1 MWYVV
6 QTVGG
11 QEKQVLDLLEKLIGQ
26 DLVQEAFV
34 PQYEVKKRIRG
45 EWRMRTEVL
54 LPGYLFVVTDDPGKL
69 RDELRSVPKF
79 TRLLAN
85 NDVFVPLNDQEVAFI
100 NAFTKP
106 GRRVVGFSN
115 GVMEGDEIV
124 ILNGPLMHQAG
135 LVKKVDRHKRLA
147 YLEMEMLGRKKT
159 VKVGLEIVQKRP

>member
-1 MWYVV
+1 M
-6 QTVGG
+6 
-11 QEKQVLDLLEKLIGQ
+11 
-26 DLVQEAFV
+26 
-34 PQYEVKKRIRG
+34 
-45 EWRMRTEVL
+45 
-54 LPGYLFVVTDDPGKL
+54 
-69 RDELRSVPKF
+69 
-79 TRLLAN
+79 
-85 NDVFVPLNDQEVAFI
+85 FVPLNDQEVAFI